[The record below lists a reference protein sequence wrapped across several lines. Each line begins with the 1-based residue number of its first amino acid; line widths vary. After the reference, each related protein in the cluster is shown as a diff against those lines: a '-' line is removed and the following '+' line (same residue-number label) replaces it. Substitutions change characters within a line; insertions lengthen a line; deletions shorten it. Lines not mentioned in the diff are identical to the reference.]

1 MFKNPKELISNYKGI
16 VESTISLATLNVLN
30 MVLPLITLPYT
41 IRVVGLANYGAY
53 SVVYTILQYVLLV
66 SAYGFS
72 FSTTQQ
78 IARNRDNLSELNRIF
93 NATLAARFL
102 LSVLPVL
109 VFGVVC
115 MLSYSSD
122 YMLMYIL
129 GLGIVVGDN
138 INPIWLFQGMEKM
151 RYMTIINVISK
162 LTFTIL
168 IFIIVVKEGDYIYL
182 TLLNSLG
189 YVVSGLFS
197 LWIAYKSFN
206 IRFHIASWKDILY
219 QLKEGWFIFLSTI
232 CMNAYRNSNIFIL
245 SYFIPEASVGM
256 YSAAEKMIKAAQS
269 VASPISNAFYPY
281 FANVKQGNNPR
292 SILPGITKLTKLMAI
307 ILLFLSLTI
316 FFGSRIINDVFL
328 DPETIEPILLM
339 QLMVPVVFFGSL
351 NYILGIVGMINM
363 EMKKQFFQY
372 VMISGIISLIFLFVT
387 VSYWGNISAS
397 LAMSI
402 SEIIL
407 FILCVYKLYFTK

>member
-1 MFKNPKELISNYKGI
+1 MFQNPKELISNYKGI

-122 YMLMYIL
+122 YMLMYII

-197 LWIAYKSFN
+197 LLIAYKSFN
-206 IRFHIASWKDILY
+206 IRFHIASWKDVLY
-219 QLKEGWFIFLSTI
+219 QLKEGWYIFLSTI

-269 VASPISNAFYPY
+269 AASPISNAFYPY

-307 ILLFLSLTI
+307 ILLCLSLTI

>member
-206 IRFHIASWKDILY
+206 IRFHIASWKDVLY
-219 QLKEGWFIFLSTI
+219 QLKEGWYIFLSTI

-351 NYILGIVGMINM
+351 NYILGIVGMMNM

>member
-206 IRFHIASWKDILY
+206 IRFHIASWKDVLY
-219 QLKEGWFIFLSTI
+219 QLKEGWYIFLSTI